1 MKSQV
6 IRKDLDAEKDWRQ
19 EEKKTAEEEMVGWH
33 HWFNGHEFEQAPGDC
48 EEQENMA
55 CCSPRSQKRRALL
68 SDWTTAIACEP
79 ITTIRVKNLSNC
91 LFDLVD
97 SLFSVW
103 HLFKSLR
110 ILFIFR
116 VSSVSYMRFVSL
128 DMNSLV
134 VLTPVLALLTFLWYL
149 YL

>member
-6 IRKDLDAEKDWRQ
+6 IRKDTDAKKDWRQ
-19 EEKKTAEEEMVGWH
+19 EEKRTAEEEMVGWH
-33 HWFNGHEFEQAPGDC
+33 NWLNGHEFEQAPGDG
-48 EEQENMA
+48 EGQGNMV
-55 CCSPRSQKRRALL
+55 CCSPRGQKRRALL
-68 SDWTTAIACEP
+68 SDWTTAITCES
-79 ITTIRVKNLSNC
+79 ITTIRVLKNVSNC
-91 LFDLVD
+91 LFDLVG
-97 SLFSVW
+97 SLFFVW

-110 ILFIFR
+110 ILFR

-134 VLTPVLALLTFLWYL
+134 VLTPVSTLLTFLWYL